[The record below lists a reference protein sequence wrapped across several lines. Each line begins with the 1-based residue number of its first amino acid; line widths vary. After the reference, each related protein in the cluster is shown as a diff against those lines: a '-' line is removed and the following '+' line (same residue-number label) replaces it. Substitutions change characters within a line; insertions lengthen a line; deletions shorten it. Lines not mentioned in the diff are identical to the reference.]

1 MPSDMFISVGL
12 MTDDEEAA
20 AKRVCAECA
29 VVPEC
34 LSYSIVNAVRFG
46 VWGGLTGEERRLLR
60 RQWLQDRDV
69 LTTLAVGS

>member
-1 MPSDMFISVGL
+1 MFISAGL

-20 AKRVCAECA
+20 AKRVCGECA
-29 VVPEC
+29 VVSEC

-60 RQWLQDRDV
+60 RRWLQDRQS
-69 LTTLAVGS
+69 LTSLAVGG